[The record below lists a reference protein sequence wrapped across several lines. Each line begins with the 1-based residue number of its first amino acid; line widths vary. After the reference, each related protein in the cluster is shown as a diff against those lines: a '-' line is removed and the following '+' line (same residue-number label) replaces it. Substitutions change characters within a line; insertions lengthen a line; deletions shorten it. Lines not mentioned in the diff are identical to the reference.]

1 MLEEIRKKHRRTLWT
16 FSIRG
21 GLAIIVA
28 IFILARPLDS
38 LAALA
43 LIVALWALASG
54 LAEIVHAL
62 HIRSVF
68 GSWWLWVLGGVI
80 SIAFGIAAVFDYPEL
95 SLAFV
100 AAWLG
105 LW

>member
-1 MLEEIRKKHRRTLWT
+1 MLEAIRKKHRRTLWT

-68 GSWWLWVLGGVI
+68 GSLPTLKITVVVSLPSPVDWLVM
-80 SIAFGIAAVFDYPEL
+80 
-95 SLAFV
+95 
-100 AAWLG
+100 
-105 LW
+105 